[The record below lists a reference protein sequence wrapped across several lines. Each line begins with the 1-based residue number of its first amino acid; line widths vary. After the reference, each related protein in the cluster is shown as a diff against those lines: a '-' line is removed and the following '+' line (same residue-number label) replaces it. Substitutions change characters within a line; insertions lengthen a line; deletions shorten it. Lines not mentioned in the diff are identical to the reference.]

1 MQSLNKLLL
10 KKIIHGIIERDKE
23 EWPPT
28 SFGVYFQLKRPENN
42 PVCEKNRVIDNTTL
56 KNN

>member
-42 PVCEKNRVIDNTTL
+42 PVCEKTRVIDKHHT
-56 KNN
+56 